1 MKMMNA
7 IIESAIKSY
16 HEGVLPMKKIIC
28 FFLAMVLLLLCVS
41 GCTRETTTGLNYSCE
56 NAGIGGGRY
65 YAVSGDN
72 LSGKIVIPKMHDG
85 VPVTM
90 VNSYGFARNEYL
102 IEVVMQEGIWVIG
115 NSAFYDCW
123 RLKKVTI
130 PDSVTQIEG
139 RAFALCYK
147 LTTII
152 YKGTVEQWEQMQR
165 ESNWLEGNEKV
176 KKIVCKNGTV
186 TL

>member
-1 MKMMNA
+1 MA
-7 IIESAIKSY
+7 
-16 HEGVLPMKKIIC
+16 
-28 FFLAMVLLLLCVS
+28 LLLLCVS
-41 GCTRETTTGLNYSCE
+41 GCARETTAGLEYSYE
-56 NAGIGGGRY
+56 HAGVGIGRY

-72 LSGKIVIPKMHDG
+72 VSGKIVIPKMHDG

-90 VNSYGFARNEYL
+90 VNSYGFNYNEYI
-102 IEVVMQEGIWVIG
+102 IEVVMQKGIWVIG
-115 NSAFYDCW
+115 RSAFYNCW
-123 RLKKVTI
+123 RMKKVTI
-130 PDSVTQIEG
+130 PDSVTQIDG
-139 RAFALCYK
+139 HAFALCYH

-165 ESNWLEGNEKV
+165 ESTWLYGTENV